1 MEWGRK
7 HRWALMPC
15 GLYQMKLV
23 FKNCQVSAL
32 LRGLSVRL
40 KCSSFPSRNLSALY
54 SDIKKLSEGLAWSWK
69 RRKCLLPWDS
79 RRSLETGAREVRRSL
94 GKDAAV
100 SLHLLRARAVW
111 RLAWLRVLEM
121 LWGSCRSL
129 VHLFAAVFWWKNPSH
144 EETLNN
150 YNITVHSRYRSWK
163 NSYGCSTEAARMSFR
178 SFRWSQ
184 RL

>member
-7 HRWALMPC
+7 HRWALLPC
-15 GLYQMKLV
+15 GRYQTKLV

-69 RRKCLLPWDS
+69 RRECLLPWDS

-100 SLHLLRARAVW
+100 SLHLLSQSEG
-111 RLAWLRVLEM
+111 WLG
-121 LWGSCRSL
+121 WGC
-129 VHLFAAVFWWKNPSH
+129 FK
-144 EETLNN
+144 
-150 YNITVHSRYRSWK
+150 
-163 NSYGCSTEAARMSFR
+163 CSGEAAGPWCISLQLSSDERILLMR
-178 SFRWSQ
+178 
-184 RL
+184 RLWTTRTWPS